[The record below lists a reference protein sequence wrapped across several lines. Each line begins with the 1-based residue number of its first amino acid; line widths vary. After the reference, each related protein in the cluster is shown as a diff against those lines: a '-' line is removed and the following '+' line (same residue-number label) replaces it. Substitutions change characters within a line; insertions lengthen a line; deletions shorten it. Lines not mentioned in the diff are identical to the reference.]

1 MIEIVP
7 YNETYIQIK
16 TDKGVAMELKEEFS
30 FFVPGY
36 RHMPKYKFTP
46 WDGKIY
52 LFNAHKRTIYKGLLS
67 HVIDYF
73 ETNDYQYTIDES
85 LIETEEISLFEAGKF
100 CQSLDLPM
108 DPYDYQVDAFCH
120 AIRNNRALFLSPT
133 SSGKSYIIYL
143 ITRFYE
149 GRKLIIVPT
158 KGLIKQMH
166 TDFQQYSKGTYEGLD
181 HEKKWKDGVISD
193 SIVTT
198 WQSIYKL
205 PQEFFDQ
212 FDVIIGDEA
221 HHFQANSLTS
231 ILENSPN
238 CKYRFGFTG
247 TLDGAKAHKMVLEG
261 LFGKVYQTTTTKE
274 LMEDGKVAELSIKMI
289 NLKYPDKIRQA
300 LAKAK
305 YQDEINY
312 IISSKKRNNFIKN
325 LTLSLKGNTLLLFQR
340 VEDHGEKLYEII
352 KDEATNRKV
361 FFVYGKTNVDAR
373 EEVRTVVEQEKDA
386 IIIASY
392 GVFSTGISIK
402 SINNVIFASPSK
414 SRIRNLQ
421 SIGRGLRI
429 SETKTKCTLYDI
441 SDDFKWKTWINHT
454 LKHMQERFKI
464 YSSEKFKIKLY
475 NVKLK

>member
-36 RHMPKYKFTP
+36 RHMPKFKFTP
-46 WDGKIY
+46 WTGKIY

-73 ETNDYQYTIDES
+73 KTNDYQYTIDES

-120 AIRNNRALFLSPT
+120 AVRNNRALFLSPT

-247 TLDGAKAHKMVLEG
+247 TLDGAKCFTKGTRIKTIDGEKNIENIQKND
-261 LFGKVYQTTTTKE
+261 KVITYNTTTEKLQVNKVVNLINNGKSKDKLLTIKTSKGSFTCTKE
-274 LMEDGKVAELSIKMI
+274 HKIYTSRGWIEAKNIQK
-289 NLKYPDKIRQA
+289 NDKI
-300 LAKAK
+300 
-305 YQDEINY
+305 
-312 IISSKKRNNFIKN
+312 
-325 LTLSLKGNTLLLFQR
+325 LSLN
-340 VEDHGEKLYEII
+340 
-352 KDEATNRKV
+352 
-361 FFVYGKTNVDAR
+361 
-373 EEVRTVVEQEKDA
+373 
-386 IIIASY
+386 
-392 GVFSTGISIK
+392 
-402 SINNVIFASPSK
+402 
-414 SRIRNLQ
+414 
-421 SIGRGLRI
+421 
-429 SETKTKCTLYDI
+429 
-441 SDDFKWKTWINHT
+441 
-454 LKHMQERFKI
+454 
-464 YSSEKFKIKLY
+464 
-475 NVKLK
+475 

>member
-1 MIEIVP
+1 
-7 YNETYIQIK
+7 
-16 TDKGVAMELKEEFS
+16 
-30 FFVPGY
+30 
-36 RHMPKYKFTP
+36 
-46 WDGKIY
+46 
-52 LFNAHKRTIYKGLLS
+52 
-67 HVIDYF
+67 
-73 ETNDYQYTIDES
+73 
-85 LIETEEISLFEAGKF
+85 
-100 CQSLDLPM
+100 M
-108 DPYDYQVDAFCH
+108 DPYEYQVDAFCH
-120 AIRNNRALFLSPT
+120 AVRNNRALFLSPT

-166 TDFQQYSKGTYEGLD
+166 TDFQQYSKGTYDGLD
-181 HEKKWKDGVISD
+181 HEMKWKDGVISD

-205 PQEFFDQ
+205 PQEFFNQ

-247 TLDGAKAHKMVLEG
+247 TLDGAKAHKMILEG

-289 NLKYPDKIRQA
+289 NLKYPDKIRQG

-305 YQDEINY
+305 YPDEIDY

-352 KDEATNRKV
+352 KDEAANRKV
-361 FFVYGKTNVDAR
+361 FFVHGKTNVDAR
-373 EEVRTVVEQEKDA
+373 EEVRTVVEQENDA

-429 SETKTKCTLYDI
+429 SESKTKCTLYDI
-441 SDDFKWKTWINHT
+441 SDDFKWKTWTNHT